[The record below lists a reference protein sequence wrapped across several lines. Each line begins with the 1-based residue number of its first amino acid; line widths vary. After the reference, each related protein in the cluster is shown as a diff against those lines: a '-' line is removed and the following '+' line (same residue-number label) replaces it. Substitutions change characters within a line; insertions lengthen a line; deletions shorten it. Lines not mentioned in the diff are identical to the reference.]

1 MRKDKLAKPVVDIFS
16 AGVVEAHV
24 EFDEEAHEKV
34 EVEVGHESVR
44 VDVANATCVVGNVE
58 NKLWELCRSVHDA
71 AMGERGGCSLERIL
85 AGGSIYPHPL
95 QRQRASTWQRY
106 TVFSH
111 DGHDF
116 VNDFLSP

>member
-1 MRKDKLAKPVVDIFS
+1 MREDKLAKPVVDIFS

-58 NKLWELCRSVHDA
+58 NKLWELCRSVHGT
-71 AMGERGGCSLERIL
+71 AMGERGGCLLEGIP
-85 AGGSIYPHPL
+85 GGGEYLPTSASTPTSIYLAAVHRLRP
-95 QRQRASTWQRY
+95 
-106 TVFSH
+106 
-111 DGHDF
+111 
-116 VNDFLSP
+116 

>member
-1 MRKDKLAKPVVDIFS
+1 MRKDELAEPMVDILS

-24 EFDEEAHEKV
+24 EFDEEAHKEV
-34 EVEVGHESVR
+34 EVEVRHESVR
-44 VDVANATCVVGNVE
+44 VDVADATCVVGKVE
-58 NKLWELCRSVHDA
+58 NKLWELGRSVHVA
-71 AMGERGGCSLERIL
+71 AMGERDGCLDLIL
-85 AGGSIYPHPL
+85 AEGGTYPHPL

-106 TVFSH
+106 TVFGH

>member
-1 MRKDKLAKPVVDIFS
+1 VRKNKLAKPMVDIFS

-58 NKLWELCRSVHDA
+58 NKLWELCRSVHGA
-71 AMGERGGCSLERIL
+71 AMGERGGCLLEGIL
-85 AGGSIYPHPL
+85 GG
-95 QRQRASTWQRY
+95 RG
-106 TVFSH
+106 VFTHIRFNANEHLLGS
-111 DGHDF
+111 GTP
-116 VNDFLSP
+116 SSAIMAMIS